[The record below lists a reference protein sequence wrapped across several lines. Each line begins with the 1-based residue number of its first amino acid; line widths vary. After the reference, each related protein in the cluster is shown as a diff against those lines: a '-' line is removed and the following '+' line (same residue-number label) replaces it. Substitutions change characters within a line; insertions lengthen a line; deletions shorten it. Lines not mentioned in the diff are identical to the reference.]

1 MGKFMEHIKEG
12 FKSVWGMLGVNTA
25 TLATVQLADIEIVL
39 KIILL
44 LITIISTILITVHK
58 LKKK

>member
-1 MGKFMEHIKEG
+1 MEHIKEG